1 MSVCRKFITDATL
14 RNLAKWLRLLGYDT
28 KVFPGKAGREMLRIA
43 QSEDRIVLTR
53 RADMVE
59 RQFSGLLYLLPHS
72 DIASQLTAVINKFSI
87 KIEKQK
93 MFTICLKCNKRL
105 QSVALEDVR
114 DMVPVYVFEHCVN
127 FNQCPVC
134 GNIYWEG
141 THRRNSLQFLQKN
154 KIKVN

>member
-1 MSVCRKFITDATL
+1 
-14 RNLAKWLRLLGYDT
+14 
-28 KVFPGKAGREMLRIA
+28 
-43 QSEDRIVLTR
+43 
-53 RADMVE
+53 
-59 RQFSGLLYLLPHS
+59 
-72 DIASQLTAVINKFSI
+72 
-87 KIEKQK
+87 

-105 QSVALEDVR
+105 QSVAPEDVR